1 MEMLSSSDNT
11 DHIAAIT
18 LMSLAADIIYK
29 LAVSSSCQSSMVFK
43 DNSQQLF
50 TVIVTTERLLIGSL
64 ILRLTENALEW
75 SFARQMREIFQT

>member
-1 MEMLSSSDNT
+1 MLSSSDNA

-29 LAVSSSCQSSMVFK
+29 LAVSSSCRSSSMVFK

-50 TVIVTTERLLIGSL
+50 SAIVTTERILIGSSV
-64 ILRLTENALEW
+64 LRLTENALDW